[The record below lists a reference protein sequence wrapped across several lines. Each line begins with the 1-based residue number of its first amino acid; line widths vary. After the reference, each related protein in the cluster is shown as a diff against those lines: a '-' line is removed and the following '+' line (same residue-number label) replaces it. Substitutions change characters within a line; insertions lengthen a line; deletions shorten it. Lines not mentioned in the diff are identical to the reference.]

1 MYDEKIVSTYWE
13 FSEDLLEEIF
23 DTIGNEPALF
33 RFRIIFI
40 IVHNSR
46 DIIAQLFVL
55 RKIKRYK
62 ALIRTVAHRW
72 NFRCAKFF
80 WKKDEPLFFPT
91 VISGRNVFSTVI
103 TSGNLFLTVITNGN
117 VFPTVISD
125 GNVFLTVISSS
136 NVFSTVTTSG
146 NVFTTVITSGNVFPT
161 VITSRNNCAWADAAT
176 CFIETVIRRSRTKQN
191 IVSSTRTWWDTVRC
205 FISCSVMCVNICSL
219 RTSMIWQTFQFMCC
233 FYQWICL
240 SWKFDDTK

>member
-62 ALIRTVAHRW
+62 VLIRTVAHRW
-72 NFRCAKFF
+72 NFRCVKFF

-91 VISGRNVFSTVI
+91 VISSRNVFSTVI

-117 VFPTVISD
+117 VFATVISD
-125 GNVFLTVISSS
+125 GKVFPTVTSSS

-146 NVFTTVITSGNVFPT
+146 NVFTTVITS
-161 VITSRNNCAWADAAT
+161 RNNWAWADAAT
-176 CFIETVIRRSRTKQN
+176 CFIETLIRRSRTKQN
-191 IVSSTRTWWDTVRC
+191 IVSSTRTWWDVVRC
-205 FISCSVMCVNICSL
+205 CISCSVMCVNIYSL
-219 RTSMIWQTFQFMCC
+219 RTSMIWQTVQFMCC

>member
-117 VFPTVISD
+117 VFPTVI
-125 GNVFLTVISSS
+125 
-136 NVFSTVTTSG
+136 
-146 NVFTTVITSGNVFPT
+146 
-161 VITSRNNCAWADAAT
+161 TSRNNCAWADAAT

-191 IVSSTRTWWDTVRC
+191 IVSSTRTWWDIVRC